1 MGGPDDEV
9 RGSVKVDRQKMFK
22 IIFWR
27 YHRHV
32 ERTKPCDT
40 HEKILESARRLF
52 NRKGYSGVSI
62 EEIMSNAGLTHG
74 GFYRHFTGKDELY
87 AAAVRQCLCKKAPA
101 VWQKRRK
108 PSAVTKTHAQ
118 RIVDAYFSRAHFD
131 DHEGCCPLLGTAS
144 DVERAG
150 EAVKA
155 AYQEVVGQM
164 VKVFEDHLD
173 EPRMHDRALAL
184 VALCVGGMVL
194 ARNVGD
200 PGLGDDFRHSAHAE
214 VLRIAGW
221 H

>member
-1 MGGPDDEV
+1 
-9 RGSVKVDRQKMFK
+9 MFK

-32 ERTKPCDT
+32 VEDEAMPYAPKHKRDT

-52 NRKGYSGVSI
+52 NRNGYSGVSI

-87 AAAVRQCLCKKAPA
+87 AAAVRQFLCKKTPA
-101 VWQKRRK
+101 AWQKRRTR
-108 PSAVTKTHAQ
+108 SAVTKPHAQ
-118 RIVDAYFSRAHFD
+118 RIVDAYFSRSHFD
-131 DHEGCCPLLGTAS
+131 DHDGCCPLLGTAS

-155 AYQEVVGQM
+155 AYQEVVEHM
-164 VKVFEDHLD
+164 VKAFEDNLNGL
-173 EPRMHDRALAL
+173 RAHDRALAL

-200 PGLGDDFRHSAHAE
+200 PGLADDFRRSAHAG
-214 VLRIAGW
+214 VLRTAGW
-221 H
+221 N